1 MRTDVRT
8 SRKIHFHY
16 FHEYHVTS
24 FYLLFQYCS
33 TGKNTIVPEDYKSIG
48 VEGNVTIGGRFM
60 MCKSEICDVVT
71 TAEFGKRPGCSGGGA
86 IACGATGGRLQN
98 HVQSF

>member
-1 MRTDVRT
+1 MN
-8 SRKIHFHY
+8 
-16 FHEYHVTS
+16 E
-24 FYLLFQYCS
+24 
-33 TGKNTIVPEDYKSIG
+33 IVPGDQQSTG
-48 VEGNVTIGGRFM
+48 VEGYVTIGGGFM

-71 TAEFGKRPGCSGGGA
+71 TAEFGKRPGGNGSDGGA